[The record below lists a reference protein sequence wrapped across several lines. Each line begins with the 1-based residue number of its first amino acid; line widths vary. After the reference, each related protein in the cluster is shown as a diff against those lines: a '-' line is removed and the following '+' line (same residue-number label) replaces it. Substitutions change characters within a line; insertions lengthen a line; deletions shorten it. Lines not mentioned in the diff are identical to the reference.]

1 MHHALFEILTGE
13 YLNGQAISPIPS
25 GYDITVSIKDH
36 LSRLLNARL
45 GAMEHLPDYGLPD
58 ISHMYQKL
66 PYSLDDMVNAIRK
79 SILKYEPRLK
89 QVDVHYNP
97 MSGADCILHLAVNAR
112 LTSGEYVQFET
123 YFMSGGYARVEEGA
137 TKNY

>member
-13 YLNGQAISPIPS
+13 YASGRAISNIAS
-25 GYDITVSIKDH
+25 NYDITVSIKDH
-36 LSRLLNARL
+36 LTRLLNARL

-58 ISHMYQKL
+58 ISYMYQKL
-66 PYSLDDMVNAIRK
+66 PYSLDDMVGAIRK

-89 QVDVHYNP
+89 QVDVLYKP
-97 MSGADCILHLAVNAR
+97 MSGMDCILHLAVNAR
-112 LTSGEYVQFET
+112 LASGQYVQFET

-137 TKNY
+137 IKN